1 MFRARKSIRLALNGA
16 LPTLV
21 TSGSIL
27 VIAGLLIG
35 FISTESIISVIG
47 LVLGRGTIISLL
59 LVLFVLPQ
67 MLVWGDRF
75 ISRTTVKGRRLR
87 LHPLFDEDFEQIA
100 LRDRA
105 RKGEVIPQEALGGN
119 VFPQE
124 KGRYNEKNTVNDHE
138 HPGLAASSVF
148 GIIAAGRGSDELSDI
163 MRFKRGQKADIID
176 FVDVLDKRVAD
187 LRKAEE
193 NRTEDEKD
201 YTESVVTDQK
211 GNEQLSQG
219 TQEYNAGAAK
229 IAAGQAEYDAAEKQ
243 YNEKLA
249 EYRRQKSAI

>member
-1 MFRARKSIRLALNGA
+1 MKR
-16 LPTLV
+16 TLLMIM
-21 TSGSIL
+21 SIL
-27 VIAGLLIG
+27 
-35 FISTESIISVIG
+35 
-47 LVLGRGTIISLL
+47 
-59 LVLFVLPQ
+59 
-67 MLVWGDRF
+67 
-75 ISRTTVKGRRLR
+75 
-87 LHPLFDEDFEQIA
+87 
-100 LRDRA
+100 
-105 RKGEVIPQEALGGN
+105 
-119 VFPQE
+119 
-124 KGRYNEKNTVNDHE
+124 
-138 HPGLAASSVF
+138 LAASSVF
-148 GIIAAGRGSDELSDI
+148 GIIAAERGSDELSDI

-249 EYRRQKSAI
+249 EYQAAEKRLNDGETRRRPSSTPQRRHTSRRSSFLPLSTSTRRSR